1 VRTPSSSVFVA
12 SRGVVKEYKLVTK
25 VRKQLSGGACCFA
38 SLERSYNLGDFYGW

>member
-1 VRTPSSSVFVA
+1 MKLLANYLP
-12 SRGVVKEYKLVTK
+12 YKLVTT